1 MTRECSKVC
10 YDINDW
16 RDRFMMMNEDW
27 LSIIEYAEELTEIM
41 LSSEVVDDYR
51 MTYEAVYTDSS
62 LVQSIREFAEMKERY
77 EEVQRFGRYH
87 PDYNIVMKSI
97 RLQKRELDLNEQV
110 AALRLAENEV
120 QNLFDQVSTIIA
132 KSVSDS
138 VKVPAGNAFFSSSSC
153 SGGCGSGG
161 SCSCSA

>member
-1 MTRECSKVC
+1 
-10 YDINDW
+10 
-16 RDRFMMMNEDW
+16 MMMTDEW
-27 LSIIEYAEELTEIM
+27 ITIIEQAEQLSEML
-41 LSSEVVDDYR
+41 LSSETVAEYR
-51 MTYEAVYTDSS
+51 QAHDTVYSDAALGKSIKEFTD
-62 LVQSIREFAEMKERY
+62 MKERY

-97 RLQKRELDLNEQV
+97 RVQKRELDLNEQV
-110 AALRLAENEV
+110 AALRLAENDV
-120 QNLFDQVSTIIA
+120 QHLFDEVGSIIA

-138 VKVPAGNAFFSSSSC
+138 VKAPAGSAFFTSSSC